1 MIKMWLSR
9 CGMWYGIFLSRAL
22 QCLLGRQWLTLP
34 SISHSRGL
42 EGFFPPTQIVV
53 TSTLLPSV
61 GFVTTS
67 WNKSE
72 SGLQPAVA
80 ALSPRKQLAEANE
93 PLSAFCHQPNAYW
106 RPGNEVSAGV
116 MVLARYWTV
125 VDGNDSSHSSSCPAV
140 LAFSAPDH
148 RAAGD
153 LSREHMLFVIFKKR
167 EKICPK
173 NVRNANSLHA
183 TVAHVL
189 PGKRG
194 GTEAA
199 LSPPGQKEGV

>member
-1 MIKMWLSR
+1 MRGEIRDFSEPCAPVPAGKTVALSPIYLTLSR
-9 CGMWYGIFLSRAL
+9 
-22 QCLLGRQWLTLP
+22 LGEL
-34 SISHSRGL
+34 
-42 EGFFPPTQIVV
+42 FFPPPTQIVV
-53 TSTLLPSV
+53 TSPLLPSV

-72 SGLQPAVA
+72 SELQPAVA
-80 ALSPRKQLAEANE
+80 APSPRKQLAEANE

-116 MVLARYWTV
+116 MVLARYWTE
-125 VDGNDSSHSSSCPAV
+125 VDGNDSSHSSGCPAV
-140 LAFSAPDH
+140 LAFSSPDH

-153 LSREHMLFVIFKKR
+153 LSREHVLFVIFKKR
-167 EKICPK
+167 EENISQKFAQCK
-173 NVRNANSLHA
+173 QSARNCGARLA
-183 TVAHVL
+183 
-189 PGKRG
+189 GKKG